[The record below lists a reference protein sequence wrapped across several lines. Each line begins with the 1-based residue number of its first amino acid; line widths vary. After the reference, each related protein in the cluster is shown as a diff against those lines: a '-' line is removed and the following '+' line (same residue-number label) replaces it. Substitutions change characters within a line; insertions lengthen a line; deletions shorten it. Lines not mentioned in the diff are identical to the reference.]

1 MLRRAWMILSRKRGL
16 PLLKNCRHSSRNLM
30 LEKEIKMKTRRT
42 ALASL
47 MQRKKMPNLLRVTRE
62 NGTFLTVRIP
72 VKNFRGISL
81 LP

>member
-47 MQRKKMPNLLRVTRE
+47 MQRKEMPNLLRVTRE